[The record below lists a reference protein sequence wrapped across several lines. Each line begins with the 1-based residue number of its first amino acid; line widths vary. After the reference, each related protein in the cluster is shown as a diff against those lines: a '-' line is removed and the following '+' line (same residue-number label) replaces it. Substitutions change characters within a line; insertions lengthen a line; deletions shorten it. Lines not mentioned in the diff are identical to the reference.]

1 MKLRTFLFLLT
12 AATMF
17 PLLLFALGAA
27 WWAASGEAARER
39 MELARAA
46 VHAANAVEISIRER
60 FTLVRAFARS
70 VERLGADREA
80 IAAAARE
87 VQAATGIHIIVGT
100 AEGRQIV
107 NTTVPQGVEASLPP
121 GPGVARR
128 AIARQDAFLTEVYQ
142 RPRGSGAVALVAI
155 AARPPGSD
163 PWGVGASVEPAQL
176 AAVLPVPEVPGAFAA
191 VVDGAGRVV
200 AAAPTPEGDGA
211 ATDPARG
218 GTALPALPAL
228 KTKGVRHASAAVP
241 GTDWGVIVGI
251 PKDASPMPADRA
263 LRLIFCAGIAGLL
276 IAALLAALL
285 SRTLLRQAQELV
297 SVAGARMPAPA
308 AHSMGPRISELCL
321 LRDSLRAAR
330 SSFEDRTQQ
339 AARLAMM
346 AEVAACL
353 EATVS
358 ERTAALEHTIG
369 RLLNAEDDER
379 RRIARELHDGTA
391 QDLHAAAMMI
401 GVAQARIA
409 STQPAEA
416 IASLADARDALD
428 HAREELR
435 TLAFLLQPP
444 LLDECGLAM
453 ALRVYA
459 EGFARRTGLAI
470 TLHATTWPDY
480 TPRAVETVLFRVA
493 QEALGNIH
501 RHAMARHVELHLA
514 DANGMA
520 VMTVIDDG
528 RGLRRAERAAGPV
541 LGVGIP
547 SMRARLRQLGG
558 NLAITSDRHG
568 TRIVAQVPHGNLPKT
583 SRHVAG
589 RPDFV
594 ARPVG

>member
-1 MKLRTFLFLLT
+1 ML
-12 AATMF
+12 

-46 VHAANAVEISIRER
+46 AHAANAVEISIRER
-60 FTLVRAFARS
+60 FTLVRAFARN
-70 VERLGADREA
+70 VERLAADRAA

-107 NTTVPQGVEASLPP
+107 NTTVPQGVEAGLPP

-128 AIARQDAFLTEVYQ
+128 AIARHDAFLTEVFL
-142 RPRGSGAVALVAI
+142 RPRGIGAVALVAI

-163 PWGVGASVEPAQL
+163 PWGVAASVEPAQL
-176 AAVLPVPEVPGAFAA
+176 AAVLPVPEIPGAFAA
-191 VVDGAGRVV
+191 VIDGAGRLV
-200 AAAPTPEGDGA
+200 AVARTPKGDGD
-211 ATDPARG
+211 ATGPARG
-218 GTALPALPAL
+218 GTALPTPLALD
-228 KTKGVRHASAAVP
+228 TTGMRHASAAVP
-241 GTDWGVIVGI
+241 GTDWSVVVGI
-251 PKDASPMPADRA
+251 PRDASPMPADRA
-263 LRLIFCAGIAGLL
+263 LRLILCAGIAGLF
-276 IAALLAALL
+276 IAALLATLL

-297 SVAGARMPAPA
+297 SVAGAGIPAPA
-308 AHSMGPRISELCL
+308 AHSAGPHIRELRL

-346 AEVAACL
+346 AEVASCL

-358 ERTAALEHTIG
+358 ERTAALEHSIG

-379 RRIARELHDGTA
+379 RRIAREIHDGTA

-409 STQPAEA
+409 SSQPAEA
-416 IASLADARDALD
+416 IASLADARDSLD

-444 LLDECGLAM
+444 LLDECGLVM

-459 EGFARRTGLAI
+459 EGFACRTGLAVA
-470 TLHATTWPDY
+470 LQAATWPAY

-514 DANGMA
+514 DADGMA
-520 VMTVIDDG
+520 IMTVIDDG
-528 RGLRRAERAAGPV
+528 RGLRRAEYAAGPV

-558 NLAITSDRHG
+558 NLAITSDRRG
-568 TRIVAQVPHGNLPKT
+568 TRIVAQVPHGGLSKACLQ
-583 SRHVAG
+583 VAD
-589 RPDFV
+589 RRDCV